1 MLRFLI
7 LLLTAYLL
15 SLFQSAVISELFPNF
30 LKPDLMLIFITYLGT
45 SPFLITGA
53 VLSVG
58 CGLFT
63 DTFSGSPFGLF
74 LFIYPGIFFLL
85 KLLGKILILGETL
98 AVRLSLVALAI
109 AFQLFL
115 LLFLP
120 WAFGILESFSF
131 PGASWILPQAVT
143 TCVACWPLFHL
154 FKKLAA
160 LPGFTI
166 PQPMA

>member
-15 SLFQSAVISELFPNF
+15 SIFQSALISELFPNF
-30 LKPDLMLIFITYLGT
+30 LKPDLMLIFITYLGI
-45 SPFLITGA
+45 SPFLIAGA
-53 VLSVG
+53 MLSFA

-74 LFIYPGIFFLL
+74 LLTYLSIFFLL
-85 KLLGKILILGETL
+85 KLLGKILILGETPV
-98 AVRLSLVALAI
+98 VRLGLVALAI
-109 AFQLFL
+109 VLQL
-115 LLFLP
+115 LLLVLLP
-120 WAFGILESFSF
+120 WAFGIRESFSF
-131 PGASWILPQAVT
+131 PGAGWILPQAVT

-154 FKKLAA
+154 LKKLAA